1 VSLISIKLQPTTY
14 NLQLMATDFLTKWI
28 NFWVF
33 LFSVTVL
40 SYSGHGG
47 QSAIVLMLTMF
58 FVAIARRKDSLKF
71 KLENEEKVFVY
82 LIFTFWILQL
92 FGILY
97 QPEGYEFV
105 NARAQLK
112 SFDYPMRWLLLLP
125 IFFLL
130 RRYVVDWR
138 VMAIGMSIGV
148 FVSAGIATY
157 QVYVLGMGR
166 AYGASNHPIP
176 FAELMVVADL
186 LLWMLMIYAWNNG
199 NKIISFILLVASLA
213 GFYGSLLSV
222 TRGAW
227 LAYILMIVIWL
238 IYMLKKGYSN
248 KGSFFSKPVIA
259 RLLLAILVFY
269 TVSQTDQYKVL
280 QSRTV
285 GTINN
290 LSEGGY
296 NAATGSR
303 LEIYQ
308 DSFRVIKQHLFG
320 IGTDNF
326 SAIKSKGASHA
337 HNEILNLWVENGI
350 QGVIILLLLLGYVFK
365 FFYKNL
371 KHANDLVSVYAAC
384 GLMLIVSYMIFGF
397 SQAVFS
403 HHQTL
408 IFFIFYLYFFTA
420 QIFAIKD

>member
-1 VSLISIKLQPTTY
+1 
-14 NLQLMATDFLTKWI
+14 MATDFLTKWI

-47 QSAIVLMLTMF
+47 QSAIVLLLTMLYVF
-58 FVAIARRKDSLKF
+58 IAKRKESTNLTLHK
-71 KLENEEKVFVY
+71 EEKIFLYLVFV
-82 LIFTFWILQL
+82 FWLLQL

-97 QPEGYEFV
+97 QPEGYEFE

-125 IFFLL
+125 VFFLL
-130 RRYVVDWR
+130 RRYLVDWR

-148 FVSAGIATY
+148 FISVAIATH
-157 QVYVLGMGR
+157 QVYVLGLDR
-166 AYGASNHPIP
+166 AYGASNHQIP
-176 FAELMVVADL
+176 FAELMVAADL

-227 LAYILMIVIWL
+227 LAYVFMIAIWL
-238 IYMLKKGYSN
+238 LYMFKKSFSN
-248 KGSFFSKPVIA
+248 RGHLFSTPIIV
-259 RLLLAILVFY
+259 RLLLAVLVFY
-269 TVSQTDQYKVL
+269 TVSQTNQYQVL
-280 QSRTV
+280 QSRSTA
-285 GTINN
+285 TINN
-290 LSEGGY
+290 LAGDDYKSAIG
-296 NAATGSR
+296 AR
-303 LEIYQ
+303 LTIYQ
-308 DSFRVIKQHLFG
+308 DSFKVIKQYPFG

-326 SAIKSKGASHA
+326 LAIEQSNNNVFSQA
-337 HNEILNLWVENGI
+337 HNELINLWVENGI
-350 QGVIILLLLLGYVFK
+350 QGVITLLLLLGYAFK
-365 FFYKNL
+365 VFYKNL
-371 KHANDLVSVYAAC
+371 SHANDLVSVYAAC
-384 GLMLIVSYMIFGF
+384 GLILIVSYMIFGF

-408 IFFIFYLYFFTA
+408 IFFIFYLYFFIA
-420 QIFAIKD
+420 QIFVIKRQSL

>member
-1 VSLISIKLQPTTY
+1 MIDIQ
-14 NLQLMATDFLTKWI
+14 KWI

-47 QSAIVLMLTMF
+47 QSAIVLLLTMLYVF
-58 FVAIARRKDSLKF
+58 IAKRKESTNLTLHK
-71 KLENEEKVFVY
+71 EEKIFLYLVFV
-82 LIFTFWILQL
+82 FWLLQL

-97 QPEGYEFV
+97 QPEGYEFE
-105 NARAQLK
+105 NAREQLR

-125 IFFLL
+125 VFFLL
-130 RRYVVDWR
+130 RRYVIDWR

-148 FVSAGIATY
+148 FISAAIATY
-157 QVYVLGMGR
+157 EVYVLGVAR
-166 AYGASNHPIP
+166 ASGGSNHTIP
-176 FAELMVVADL
+176 FAELMVAADL

-227 LAYILMIVIWL
+227 LVYIFMIAIWL
-238 IYMLKKGYSN
+238 LYMFKRGFSGKVR
-248 KGSFFSKPVIA
+248 FFSAPIIA
-259 RLLLAILVFY
+259 RLLLAVLVFY
-269 TVSQTDQYKVL
+269 TVSQTDQYQVL

-285 GTINN
+285 STIND
-290 LSEGGY
+290 LSGNNY
-296 NAATGSR
+296 NTATGAR
-303 LEIYQ
+303 LIIYQ
-308 DSFRVIKQHLFG
+308 DAFKVIKQHPFG

-326 SAIKSKGASHA
+326 SSIKSYGASHA
-337 HNEILNLWVENGI
+337 HNELLNLWVENGI
-350 QGVIILLLLLGYVFK
+350 QGVIALLLLLGYAFK
-365 FFYKNL
+365 VFYKNL
-371 KHANDLVSVYAAC
+371 NHANDLVSVYSAC

-403 HHQTL
+403 HHQTI
-408 IFFIFYLYFFTA
+408 IFFIFYLYFFLA
-420 QIFAIKD
+420 QISVIKKQYVLEPC

>member
-1 VSLISIKLQPTTY
+1 
-14 NLQLMATDFLTKWI
+14 MATDFLTKWI

-47 QSAIVLMLTMF
+47 QSAIVLLLTMF
-58 FVAIARRKDSLKF
+58 YVFIAKRKESTNLTLHK
-71 KLENEEKVFVY
+71 EEKIFLYLVFV
-82 LIFTFWILQL
+82 FWLLQL

-97 QPEGYEFV
+97 QPEGYEFA

-130 RRYVVDWR
+130 RRCLVDWR

-148 FVSAGIATY
+148 FISVAIATH
-157 QVYVLGMGR
+157 QVYVLGLDR
-166 AYGASNHPIP
+166 AYGASNHIIP
-176 FAELMVVADL
+176 FSELMVAADL

-227 LAYILMIVIWL
+227 LAYVFMIAIWL
-238 IYMLKKGYSN
+238 LYTVKK
-248 KGSFFSKPVIA
+248 SFSYRRHLFSTPIIV
-259 RLLLAILVFY
+259 RLLLAVLVFY
-269 TVSQTDQYKVL
+269 TVSQTNQYQVL
-280 QSRTV
+280 QSRSME
-285 GTINN
+285 TINS
-290 LSEGGY
+290 LAGDDY
-296 NAATGSR
+296 NSATGAR
-303 LEIYQ
+303 LTIYQ
-308 DSFRVIKQHLFG
+308 DSFKVIKQYPFG

-326 SAIKSKGASHA
+326 LAIKQSNNHYSQA
-337 HNEILNLWVENGI
+337 HNELINLWVENGI
-350 QGVIILLLLLGYVFK
+350 QGVIILLLLLGYAFK
-365 FFYKNL
+365 VFYKNL
-371 KHANDLVSVYAAC
+371 KHSNDLVSVYAAC

-408 IFFIFYLYFFTA
+408 IFFIFYLYFFLA
-420 QIFAIKD
+420 QISVIKKQYVLEPC

>member
-1 VSLISIKLQPTTY
+1 
-14 NLQLMATDFLTKWI
+14 MATDFLTKWI

-47 QSAIVLMLTMF
+47 QSAIVLLLTMLYVF
-58 FVAIARRKDSLKF
+58 IAKRKESTNLTLHK
-71 KLENEEKVFVY
+71 EEKIFLYLVFV
-82 LIFTFWILQL
+82 FWLLQL

-97 QPEGYEFV
+97 QPEGYEFE

-125 IFFLL
+125 VFFLL
-130 RRYVVDWR
+130 RRYLVDWR

-148 FVSAGIATY
+148 FISVAIATY
-157 QVYVLGMGR
+157 QVYVLGLDR
-166 AYGASNHPIP
+166 ASGASNHTIP
-176 FAELMVVADL
+176 FAELMVTADL

-227 LAYILMIVIWL
+227 LAYVFMIAIWL
-238 IYMLKKGYSN
+238 LYMMKR
-248 KGSFFSKPVIA
+248 SFSDKMRLSLVPVIA
-259 RLLLAILVFY
+259 RLLLAVMVFY
-269 TVSQTDQYKVL
+269 AVSQTDQYQVL

-285 GTINN
+285 STINDFSGN
-290 LSEGGY
+290 NY
-296 NAATGSR
+296 NAATGAR
-303 LEIYQ
+303 LIIYQ
-308 DSFRVIKQHLFG
+308 DAFKVIKQHPFG

-326 SAIKSKGASHA
+326 LAIKQSNNNAYSQA
-337 HNEILNLWVENGI
+337 HNELINLWVENGI
-350 QGVIILLLLLGYVFK
+350 QGVITLLLLLGYAFK
-365 FFYKNL
+365 VFYKNL

-408 IFFIFYLYFFTA
+408 IFFIFYLYFFIA
-420 QIFAIKD
+420 QIFVIKRQSF

>member
-1 VSLISIKLQPTTY
+1 
-14 NLQLMATDFLTKWI
+14 MATDFLTKWI

-47 QSAIVLMLTMF
+47 QSAIVLLLTMLYVF
-58 FVAIARRKDSLKF
+58 ISKRKESTNLTLHK
-71 KLENEEKVFVY
+71 EEKIFLYLVFV
-82 LIFTFWILQL
+82 FWLLQL

-97 QPEGYEFV
+97 QPEGYEFE

-125 IFFLL
+125 VFYLL
-130 RRYVVDWR
+130 RRYLVDWR

-148 FVSAGIATY
+148 FISVAIATH
-157 QVYVLGMGR
+157 QVYVLGLDR
-166 AYGASNHPIP
+166 AYGASNHQIP
-176 FAELMVVADL
+176 FAELMVAADL

-227 LAYILMIVIWL
+227 LAYVFMIAIWL
-238 IYMLKKGYSN
+238 LYMMKR
-248 KGSFFSKPVIA
+248 SFSDKMRLSLVPVIA
-259 RLLLAILVFY
+259 RLLLAVMVFY
-269 TVSQTDQYKVL
+269 AVSQTDQYQVL

-285 GTINN
+285 STIND
-290 LSEGGY
+290 LSDNNY
-296 NAATGSR
+296 NAVTGAR
-303 LEIYQ
+303 LTIYQ
-308 DSFRVIKQHLFG
+308 DAFKVIKQHPFG

-326 SAIKSKGASHA
+326 LAIKQSNNNTYSQA
-337 HNEILNLWVENGI
+337 HNELINLWVENGI
-350 QGVIILLLLLGYVFK
+350 QGVITLLLLLGYASKV
-365 FFYKNL
+365 FYKNL
-371 KHANDLVSVYAAC
+371 KHANDLVSVYASC
-384 GLMLIVSYMIFGF
+384 GLMLIVSYIIFGF

-408 IFFIFYLYFFTA
+408 IFFIFYLYFFLA
-420 QIFAIKD
+420 QIFAIKQQI

>member
-1 VSLISIKLQPTTY
+1 
-14 NLQLMATDFLTKWI
+14 MASDFLTKWI

-47 QSAIVLMLTMF
+47 QSAIVLLLTMLYVF
-58 FVAIARRKDSLKF
+58 IAKRKESTNLTLHK
-71 KLENEEKVFVY
+71 EEKIFLYLVFV
-82 LIFTFWILQL
+82 FWLLQL

-97 QPEGYEFV
+97 QPEGYEFE

-125 IFFLL
+125 VFFLL
-130 RRYVVDWR
+130 RRYLVDWR

-148 FVSAGIATY
+148 FISVAIATQ
-157 QVYVLGMGR
+157 QVYILGIGR
-166 AYGASNHPIP
+166 AQGASNHPIP

-199 NKIISFILLVASLA
+199 NKIVSFILLIASLA

-227 LAYILMIVIWL
+227 LAYVFMIVIWL
-238 IYMLKKGYSN
+238 LYMFKK
-248 KGSFFSKPVIA
+248 SFSDRKHLFSIPIVA
-259 RLLLAILVFY
+259 RLLLAVLVFY
-269 TVSQTDQYKVL
+269 IVSQTDQYQVL
-280 QSRTV
+280 QSRTAV
-285 GTINN
+285 TINN
-290 LSEGGY
+290 LSVGGY
-296 NAATGSR
+296 NSATGNR
-303 LEIYQ
+303 VEIYQ
-308 DSFRVIKQHLFG
+308 DAFEVIKQHPFG
-320 IGTDNF
+320 VGTDNF
-326 SAIKSKGASHA
+326 SAVKQSNNNTYSQA
-337 HNEILNLWVENGI
+337 HNELINLWVENGI
-350 QGVIILLLLLGYVFK
+350 QGVIILLLLLGYAFK
-365 FFYKNL
+365 VFYKHL
-371 KHANDLVSVYAAC
+371 KNSNDLVSIYAAC

-408 IFFIFYLYFFTA
+408 IFFIFYLYFFFS
-420 QIFAIKD
+420 QIQFLKRKDRN

>member
-1 VSLISIKLQPTTY
+1 MT
-14 NLQLMATDFLTKWI
+14 TDFLTKWI

-33 LFSVTVL
+33 LFSITVL

-47 QSAIVLMLTMF
+47 QSAIVLMLTMLYVF
-58 FVAIARRKDSLKF
+58 IVKREGSTGFILHK
-71 KLENEEKVFVY
+71 EEKVFIY
-82 LIFTFWILQL
+82 LVLVFWLLQL

-97 QPEGYEFV
+97 QPEGYEFA

-125 IFFLL
+125 VFFLL
-130 RRYVVDWR
+130 RRYLVDWR

-148 FVSAGIATY
+148 FISVAIATH
-157 QVYVLGMGR
+157 QVYVLDLPR
-166 AYGASNHPIP
+166 AYGASNHQIP
-176 FAELMVVADL
+176 FAELMVAADL

-227 LAYILMIVIWL
+227 LAYVFMIAIWL
-238 IYMLKKGYSN
+238 LYMFKK
-248 KGSFFSKPVIA
+248 SFSDRRHLFSTPIIV
-259 RLLLAILVFY
+259 RLLLAVLVFY
-269 TVSQTDQYKVL
+269 TVSQTDQYQVL

-290 LSEGGY
+290 LSGDDY
-296 NAATGSR
+296 NSATGNR
-303 LEIYQ
+303 VEIYQ
-308 DSFRVIKQHLFG
+308 DAFKVIKQHPFG

-326 SAIKSKGASHA
+326 SAIKQSNNNAFSQA
-337 HNEILNLWVENGI
+337 HNELINLWVENGI
-350 QGVIILLLLLGYVFK
+350 QGVIILLLLLGYAFK
-365 FFYKNL
+365 VFYKHL
-371 KHANDLVSVYAAC
+371 KHSNDLVSVYAAC

-408 IFFIFYLYFFTA
+408 IFFIFYLYFFIA
-420 QIFAIKD
+420 QIFVIKRQSF

>member
-1 VSLISIKLQPTTY
+1 
-14 NLQLMATDFLTKWI
+14 MATDFLTKWI
-28 NFWVF
+28 NFLVF

-47 QSAIVLMLTMF
+47 QSAIVLLLTMF
-58 FVAIARRKDSLKF
+58 YVFIAKRKESMNLTLHK
-71 KLENEEKVFVY
+71 EEKIFVY
-82 LIFTFWILQL
+82 LILVFWLLQL

-97 QPEGYEFV
+97 QPEGYEFA

-130 RRYVVDWR
+130 RRYIVDWR
-138 VMAIGMSIGV
+138 VVAIGMSIGV
-148 FVSAGIATY
+148 FVTVAIATH
-157 QVYVLGMGR
+157 QVYVLGLNR

-227 LAYILMIVIWL
+227 LVYIFMIAIWL
-238 IYMLKKGYSN
+238 LYMFKRGFSGKVR
-248 KGSFFSKPVIA
+248 FFSAPIIA
-259 RLLLAILVFY
+259 RLLLAVLVFY
-269 TVSQTDQYKVL
+269 TVSQTDQYQVL
-280 QSRTV
+280 QSRSMTTV
-285 GTINN
+285 NN
-290 LSEGGY
+290 LAEGNY
-296 NAATGSR
+296 NSATGDR
-303 LEIYQ
+303 LAIYQ
-308 DSFRVIKQHLFG
+308 DAFKVIKQYPFG

-326 SAIKSKGASHA
+326 SSIKSYGASHA
-337 HNEILNLWVENGI
+337 HNELLNLWVENGI
-350 QGVIILLLLLGYVFK
+350 QGVIALLLLLGYAFK
-365 FFYKNL
+365 VFYKNL
-371 KHANDLVSVYAAC
+371 NHANDLVSVYSAC

-403 HHQTL
+403 HHQTI
-408 IFFIFYLYFFTA
+408 IFFIFYLYFFLA
-420 QIFAIKD
+420 QISVIKKQYVLEPC